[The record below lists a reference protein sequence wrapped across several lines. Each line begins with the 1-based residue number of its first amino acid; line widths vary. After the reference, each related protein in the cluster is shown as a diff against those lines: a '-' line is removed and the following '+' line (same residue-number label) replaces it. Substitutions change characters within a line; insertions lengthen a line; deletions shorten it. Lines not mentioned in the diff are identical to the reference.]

1 MDLRHILK
9 SSEHLL
15 TIQIPTAK
23 QNDNHR
29 SALFNFHWNKTAFI
43 FRRLRRGSTVQDSPQ
58 ETSRGHQERKFRSLA
73 FIFILPVFPSS
84 CVSLLLELSRPER
97 TTDRARMIFRTIFL
111 SFHFGA
117 TTAQPQT
124 TRRTGPGCPSESCIP
139 RPRVFQWYFFV
150 HCTFIV
156 WYLWSFDVDVR
167 SAAHY
172 VALQQIH
179 V

>member
-1 MDLRHILK
+1 MIIIDLPYLTFTETK
-9 SSEHLL
+9 LHLF
-15 TIQIPTAK
+15 
-23 QNDNHR
+23 
-29 SALFNFHWNKTAFI
+29 SAAFAAAAPFKTHHK
-43 FRRLRRGSTVQDSPQ
+43 RLQGATRRGNS
-58 ETSRGHQERKFRSLA
+58 GHWHLYLFCL
-73 FIFILPVFPSS
+73 FFLLP
-84 CVSLLLELSRPER
+84 VSLLLELSRHER

-156 WYLWSFDVDVR
+156 WYLWSFVGDVR